1 MATLEELKRKFIQAD
16 RAGDTRSAQIFAN
29 EIRKL
34 QSQQKTAVDRPIRDI
49 GAMMPIAGSPSEL
62 GRAMAEAVAPEET
75 ARARRYIGGLGRE
88 ALEGLTLGGIG
99 ELQAAGAGALGA
111 MTGEGFAPAF
121 KESLAE
127 SERKSKEFREEFP
140 VSSVAAQVAGSLPT
154 GIAGAGRI
162 AATKLGA
169 KMPIRM
175 QALGAGAMGGTAGLL
190 GTEGD
195 VGDRAL
201 GAGIGAGLGTV
212 LGASGEALP
221 RVLPQARELM
231 SKGVPLTV
239 GESMG
244 GLIKQSEELA
254 KRMPYVREMIRGAEK
269 RSAQGFSKAAIDD
282 ALAPIG
288 YSSPADKVGRDAI
301 DHASEAISDAY
312 DKAIPK
318 AGLPNA
324 TPLWNRMTEII
335 KENDDLVG
343 DAYKSLRAR
352 LRKAVDPSLFKDD
365 LSMTGQD
372 IRKAEKYLGTTGRK
386 LTKSQDTDKQQ
397 IGYALLKMQ
406 SALRQELAKQNPD
419 SKALANAN
427 KAFAQ
432 FQPVFK
438 ASISRPTQEGVFTPA
453 QYLST
458 IKQSDPRKFGRGVV
472 GTQEL
477 AETAQKLTAK
487 ELPDSGTPAGAF
499 AALFAASPAQ
509 AAAMLAPAIP
519 IGLTYTSK
527 AGQDIARGLLSS
539 PAAITG
545 IGARLP
551 IVSGGAGSLLAG
563 E

>member
-1 MATLEELKRKFIQAD
+1 MLCSLKKRLYGMNKEQKKALAIANARL
-16 RAGDTRSAQIFAN
+16 RAKKAQ
-29 EIRKL
+29 E
-34 QSQQKTAVDRPIRDI
+34 QTAVDKPIRDI
-49 GAMMPIAGSPSEL
+49 GSMMPIAGSPSEL
-62 GRAMAEAVAPEET
+62 GRAMAEAVAPEEA
-75 ARARRYIGGLGRE
+75 ARARRYVGGLGRE

-111 MTGEGFAPAF
+111 MTGKGFTPAF

-140 VSSVAAQVAGSLPT
+140 VSSIAAQVAGSLPT
-154 GIAGAGRI
+154 GIAGAGRM
-162 AATKLGA
+162 AATKLAA
-169 KMPIRM
+169 KSPALA
-175 QALGAGAMGGTAGLL
+175 QALGAGGMGGVAGLL
-190 GTEGD
+190 GTEG
-195 VGDRAL
+195 GAGERAL
-201 GAGIGAGLGTV
+201 GAGIGAGVGSV
-212 LGASGEALP
+212 LGAAGEALP
-221 RVLPQARELM
+221 RVLPEARSLLG
-231 SKGVPLTV
+231 KVPLTV

-244 GLIKQSEELA
+244 GVIKQSEELA

-288 YSSPADKVGRDAI
+288 YSSPADKLGRDAI
-301 DHASEAISDAY
+301 EDASVAISNAY
-312 DKAIPK
+312 DEAIPK

-365 LSMTGQD
+365 LSMTGED
-372 IRKAEKYLGTTGRK
+372 IRKAEKYLGNTGRK
-386 LTKSQDTDKQQ
+386 LIKSQDTDKEQ
-397 IGYALLKMQ
+397 IGYALLDMQ
-406 SALRQELAKQNPD
+406 SALRQELIKQNPD
-419 SKALANAN
+419 AKALANAN

-438 ASISRPTQEGVFTPA
+438 ASISRPTQKGVFTPA
-453 QYLST
+453 QYLSAL
-458 IKQSDPRKFGRGVV
+458 KQSDQKRFGKGALQ
-472 GTQEL
+472 TQKL
-477 AETAQKLTAK
+477 AETAQELTAK
-487 ELPDSGTPAGAF
+487 ELPDSGTPTAAL

-519 IGLTYTSK
+519 IGLTYTSR
-527 AGQDIARGLLSS
+527 AGQNIARGLLSS

-545 IGARLP
+545 LGAKLP
-551 IVSGGAGSLLAG
+551 VMSGGLGSLLA
-563 E
+563 ED